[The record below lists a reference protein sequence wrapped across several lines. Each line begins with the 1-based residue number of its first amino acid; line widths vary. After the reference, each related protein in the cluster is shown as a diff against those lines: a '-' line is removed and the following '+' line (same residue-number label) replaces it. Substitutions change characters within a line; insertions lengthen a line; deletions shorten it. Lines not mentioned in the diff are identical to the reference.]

1 MDTPLS
7 LFFIF
12 IFYFLFFIFLCF
24 LVFSKKP
31 NIAWVVGI

>member
-12 IFYFLFFIFLCF
+12 ILIFLCF